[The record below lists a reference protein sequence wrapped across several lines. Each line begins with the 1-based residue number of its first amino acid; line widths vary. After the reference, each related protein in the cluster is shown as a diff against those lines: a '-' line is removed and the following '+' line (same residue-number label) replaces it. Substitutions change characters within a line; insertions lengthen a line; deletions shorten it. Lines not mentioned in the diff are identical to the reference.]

1 MKSELS
7 LGNQSALSNKS
18 SGKMKVLALQELEGV
33 SGGEAAAWSTDS
45 VSCAGVTNN
54 QWSTGSHGCERE
66 TNRPSPMGGGGGN

>member
-33 SGGEAAAWSTDS
+33 SGGEAAWSTDS

-54 QWSTGSHGCERE
+54 QWSTGSHGCARE
-66 TNRPSPMGGGGGN
+66 TTRSPIGGGGGN